1 MQNFAAITLTGAVLL
16 TLGACSDSD
25 DRSLEAEPESV
36 EMPAEQALEPISEEP
51 VADPEASGP
60 APEVDPETAE
70 AAANVAE
77 QAASAAEA
85 SE

>member
-1 MQNFAAITLTGAVLL
+1 MRNFAATALAAIALL

-25 DRSLEAEPESV
+25 DRSLEAEPETV
-36 EMPAEQALEPISEEP
+36 EMPAQEALEPITDEP

-60 APEVDPETAE
+60 APEVDAETAE

-77 QAASAAEA
+77 EAAAAAEA
-85 SE
+85 AE